1 MAFQAFQHLYK
12 TGPLAAEGAREGGA
26 GGGLLSPCSC
36 PTHPTPPPLPCLRGP
51 TGAGA
56 ICRVEGGCRLGLG
69 REARASRDPEHAA
82 RVGAR
87 SQSLLF
93 SEPQSPGL

>member
-36 PTHPTPPPLPCLRGP
+36 PPHPPPAGTHWGRRHLPGGGGMPPR
-51 TGAGA
+51 AGQ
-56 ICRVEGGCRLGLG
+56 GGQGIPR
-69 REARASRDPEHAA
+69 P
-82 RVGAR
+82 
-87 SQSLLF
+87 
-93 SEPQSPGL
+93 